1 MKRHG
6 GCGGERPDLI
16 KYIVDADA
24 QGKWPQLLVLDIAV
38 LGYHRTA
45 FFRTLGEEWA

>member
-6 GCGGERPDLI
+6 GCGRERPDLI

-24 QGKWPQLLVLDIAV
+24 QGKWPQLLVLDVAV
-38 LGYHRTA
+38 LGYHCTA